1 LLGQEKLDGLAINS
15 IEREIVEN
23 IDLNEAIEEFA
34 KKNRGKSRSKSH
46 YLQFNLKYILES
58 RYLSAILY
66 RVSFYVILLIQKYN

>member
-34 KKNRGKSRSKSH
+34 QKNR
-46 YLQFNLKYILES
+46 ES
-58 RYLSAILY
+58 PDLSLTI
-66 RVSFYVILLIQKYN
+66 